1 MVFVLVLQKQKQK
14 AKNGRAVKVVRKV
27 VVELVV
33 QTCYGL
39 NLPEEKGASGI

>member
-14 AKNGRAVKVVRKV
+14 AKNGKARAVKVVRKV
-27 VVELVV
+27 VVV